1 MPHGW
6 MVWDIHPAHQW
17 WANSCF
23 FAPFFEIL
31 KESIFV
37 NKNWVLLDVV
47 NLQPISWHY
56 PPKVSIQYNISICIM
71 YKNLFFGFSTPKPLH
86 QQTSRIFHSEYL
98 WSAEMWSWDMNR
110 QFLQLVG
117 FAEALPWVFFVPVI
131 RCRGGGSGE
140 DSRCLGGNEKRRS
153 MYSKYLLITYVI

>member
-37 NKNWVLLDVV
+37 NKNWVLLDVA

-71 YKNLFFGFSTPKPLH
+71 YKNLFWIFYITFGPPFFSPPTKPLH
-86 QQTSRIFHSEYL
+86 QKNQGSFILSTSGALRCE
-98 WSAEMWSWDMNR
+98 AEIWIANFFSLLD
-110 QFLQLVG
+110 LQKRCL
-117 FAEALPWVFFVPVI
+117 EFFRAGEMVPVI
-131 RCRGGGSGE
+131 RWEGE
-140 DSRCLGGNEKRRS
+140 VPGKIR
-153 MYSKYLLITYVI
+153 YA

>member
-56 PPKVSIQYNISICIM
+56 PPKVSIQYNISIGIM
-71 YKNLFFGFSTPKPLH
+71 YKNLFWIFYITFGPPFFSPPTKTPSSTNIKDLSFWVPLERWDVKLRYE
-86 QQTSRIFHSEYL
+86 SPIS
-98 WSAEMWSWDMNR
+98 SACWICRS
-110 QFLQLVG
+110 
-117 FAEALPWVFFVPVI
+117 AALSFSCRWNVPVI
-131 RCRGGGSGE
+131 RWEGE
-140 DSRCLGGNEKRRS
+140 VPGKIRD
-153 MYSKYLLITYVI
+153 T